1 MYRKRKFAGKCCVR
15 MNGFNVAIDGPAGA
29 GKSTVAKKAAER
41 LGFLYIDT
49 GAMYRALTYAALTE
63 RIDLNDEH
71 ALTALLEGSALEL
84 EPSPTGTTVYWNEK
98 NITADIRTDLVNK
111 NVSLVSSHKE
121 VRLAMVARQQALAK
135 AKKAVLDGRDIGT
148 HVLPDANVKIF
159 LTASVEERARRR
171 HQEQL
176 DKGLPSDFEKLKE
189 DIAKRDELDSTRL
202 FAPLKQAEDA
212 QVVDTTEMGIEEVIN
227 TILHLVKEQSV

>member
-1 MYRKRKFAGKCCVR
+1 MEWKR
-15 MNGFNVAIDGPAGA
+15 D
-29 GKSTVAKKAAER
+29 
-41 LGFLYIDT
+41 
-49 GAMYRALTYAALTE
+49 
-63 RIDLNDEH
+63 
-71 ALTALLEGSALEL
+71 
-84 EPSPTGTTVYWNEK
+84 
-98 NITADIRTDLVNK
+98 ITADIRTDLVNN
-111 NVSLVSSHKE
+111 NVSLASSHKE

-176 DKGLPSDFEKLKE
+176 EKGLPSDFEKLKE
-189 DIAKRDELDSTRL
+189 DIAKRDELDSTRA

-212 QVVDTTEMGIEEVIN
+212 QVVDTTEMGIEEVIR
-227 TILHLVKEQSV
+227 TILQLVKEQSV